1 MVESWYI
8 SHHRFLWGL
17 CCPSVCRL
25 LFLAVRLFFLDIW
38 IYMYQMYRLDE
49 QNDFPSLFLVDD
61 LDNEYDSS
69 INDTIIPNLIYDIGN
84 QLWFNIS
91 LKNVNNILS
100 KLAHYNRSLIFFV
113 RSMLP
118 KCVFDFFLFYNF
130 YHAVLLPFTL
140 FLGYLDLHV
149 PNEPSWSTEWFYLAF
164 SDR

>member
-1 MVESWYI
+1 ML
-8 SHHRFLWGL
+8 F
-17 CCPSVCRL
+17 CC
-25 LFLAVRLFFLDIW
+25 LFLIFLDIW

-118 KCVFDFFLFYNF
+118 RCVLVFFPLFRNF
-130 YHAVLLPFTL
+130 YHVFCCFSPLFWDNWVFMYQKYSFDQQSDFLSPLLIDD
-140 FLGYLDLHV
+140 LDK
-149 PNEPSWSTEWFYLAF
+149 
-164 SDR
+164 